1 MVCLIYD
8 DIIIIMASLQTRVR
22 NSIRGVSVGLFGRL
36 PVTLSLEL
44 VSNMLTPNCLVVLPY
59 LCRLWRLEGSSLT
72 LRDIW
77 RLKGETVSLSVGKA
91 RNDPTRSNISA
102 DVWGLGTAN
111 GNSGTE
117 INGRVWREYFCGQMD
132 HLYFLYGPKSLT
144 NVITFTGWTYWPLVK
159 LELTRWLLLTV
170 DLPSSL

>member
-59 LCRLWRLEGSSLT
+59 LCRL
-72 LRDIW
+72 
-77 RLKGETVSLSVGKA
+77 
-91 RNDPTRSNISA
+91 
-102 DVWGLGTAN
+102 
-111 GNSGTE
+111 
-117 INGRVWREYFCGQMD
+117 
-132 HLYFLYGPKSLT
+132 
-144 NVITFTGWTYWPLVK
+144 
-159 LELTRWLLLTV
+159 
-170 DLPSSL
+170 